1 MTRISLARPSAV
13 RPSTFLCRL
22 ENEGGAGGDGAE
34 RRRQLLLGLRP
45 SEVDQ
50 DWEEG
55 EQRDRQQLALP
66 KKDSTVFGML

>member
-1 MTRISLARPSAV
+1 MKRNSLV
-13 RPSTFLCRL
+13 RPSVRPSVDLLCRL
-22 ENEGGAGGDGAE
+22 ENEGGAGGAE